1 MSDIGSVQMI
11 TLQPIQYQLVELS
24 LFYQPQ
30 KDNNIYHIT
39 CKKITQDHLQGTG
52 NSDDSYDYKFFI
64 ESLDDFTTTFHVTC
78 TKLLPNS
85 LILNI
90 LNKKFYGFD
99 FDVTELGRRHLLTLH
114 QKLNFERNLRQN
126 SSLVLFNIQSLI
138 VKRYLFQ

>member
-99 FDVTELGRRHLLTLH
+99 FDAKFFPRTFQHPI
-114 QKLNFERNLRQN
+114 LNSEAIFIPMKIYILPI
-126 SSLVLFNIQSLI
+126 L
-138 VKRYLFQ
+138 